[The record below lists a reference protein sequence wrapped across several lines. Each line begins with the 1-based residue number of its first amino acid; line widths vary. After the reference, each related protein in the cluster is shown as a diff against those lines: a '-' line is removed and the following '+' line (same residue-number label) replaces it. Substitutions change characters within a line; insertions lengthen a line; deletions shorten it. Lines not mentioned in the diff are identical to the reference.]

1 MNKKLLTVSLNR
13 ALDIPGLSTLRL
25 ITAFGYPIKDKDPM
39 VIQAKHDMRRY
50 FRPGYS
56 YAPNIIPIRND
67 GNEAMTKEWLPRS
80 ITTEDEAMDWFERR
94 RYEFFDRYFDGPQWV
109 TVDVKVFNVCGR
121 FVLYHTRQLIE
132 P

>member
-1 MNKKLLTVSLNR
+1 MNKKLLTISLNR

-50 FRPGYS
+50 FRPRSSAY
-56 YAPNIIPIRND
+56 NIIPVWSD
-67 GNEAMTKEWLPRS
+67 GSEAMTKEWLPER
-80 ITTEDEAMDWFERR
+80 IRTEKEALDWFEEY
-94 RYEFFDRYFDGPQWV
+94 RYEPFDRYYEGPQWV
-109 TVDVKVFNVCGR
+109 TTDVKVFKVCDR
-121 FVLYHTRQLIE
+121 FVLYHTGVLVE